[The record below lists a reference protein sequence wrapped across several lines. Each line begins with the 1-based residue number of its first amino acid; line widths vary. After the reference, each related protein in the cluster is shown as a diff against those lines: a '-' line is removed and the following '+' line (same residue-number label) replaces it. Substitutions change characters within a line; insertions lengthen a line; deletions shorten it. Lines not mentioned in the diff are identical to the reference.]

1 MLRFTVGPLQK
12 PTSFAGALKHFG
24 ISATSRRKI
33 KNNGI
38 CLRNGVPASMKDLVH
53 QGDSLEVIL
62 QPKDTI
68 EAEDIP
74 LSVAYEDDYLIVV
87 NKPPGMLMHQ
97 TSSERFGTLANAVM
111 YYYKVHGY
119 DHDYHPVQRL
129 DRNTSGLCLIAKES
143 Y

>member
-38 CLRNGVPASMKDLVH
+38 CLQNGVPASMKDLVH

-74 LSVAYEDDYLIVV
+74 LSVAYEDVNASNLFRAFRYL
-87 NKPPGMLMHQ
+87 G
-97 TSSERFGTLANAVM
+97 
-111 YYYKVHGY
+111 
-119 DHDYHPVQRL
+119 QRHHVL
-129 DRNTSGLCLIAKES
+129 L
-143 Y
+143 

>member
-1 MLRFTVGPLQK
+1 MPYISKPGELFMLRFTVGPLQK

-38 CLRNGVPASMKDLVH
+38 CLQNGVPASMKDLVH

-74 LSVAYEDDYLIVV
+74 LSVA
-87 NKPPGMLMHQ
+87 
-97 TSSERFGTLANAVM
+97 
-111 YYYKVHGY
+111 
-119 DHDYHPVQRL
+119 
-129 DRNTSGLCLIAKES
+129 
-143 Y
+143 